1 MAIKLPKEVKH
12 EYIIMLLGMCDFMP
26 ATDRAAYDQND
37 VESDV
42 VAYIIE
48 ISMKIWDRQ
57 YVVYVVLG
65 VAGPIVLWFV
75 DRSSW
80 RRCFL
85 LVCDA

>member
-48 ISMKIWDRQ
+48 ISMKIWVR
-57 YVVYVVLG
+57 
-65 VAGPIVLWFV
+65 
-75 DRSSW
+75 
-80 RRCFL
+80 
-85 LVCDA
+85 